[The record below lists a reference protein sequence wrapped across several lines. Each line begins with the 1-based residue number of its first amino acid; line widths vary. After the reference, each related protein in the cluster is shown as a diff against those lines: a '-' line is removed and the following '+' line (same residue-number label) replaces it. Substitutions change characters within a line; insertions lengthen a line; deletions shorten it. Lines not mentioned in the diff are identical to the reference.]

1 MSTPQFELSDRIHEL
16 EKQIPA
22 IEEYRKYKVYYKNYT
37 SLEGKSKKK
46 YGENCRYELDQ
57 YHECRKKMK
66 ELFPDGI
73 IPKIKDLQDEL
84 KKAREDYAKMSAERK
99 ALKKEADR
107 LSRLAQQKRDSQ
119 RTLARYVREGDTL
132 YIESISRLGRSTKDL
147 LNIIDTLTEKG
158 VTLISHKE
166 NIDTD
171 TPAGKFMLTVF
182 AALSQLEREQL
193 KQRQREGIEIA
204 KAQGKYTGRKPIEID
219 WTRFGQLYG
228 EWKSKNITGRDFMRR
243 MGLSAN
249 TFYRRVREYEA
260 EHGIAEPT
268 SA

>member
-1 MSTPQFELSDRIHEL
+1 MAGYSRFCLYAIVILCRIWL
-16 EKQIPA
+16 LIPVLLFVC
-22 IEEYRKYKVYYKNYT
+22 I
-37 SLEGKSKKK
+37 SL
-46 YGENCRYELDQ
+46 
-57 YHECRKKMK
+57 
-66 ELFPDGI
+66 
-73 IPKIKDLQDEL
+73 
-84 KKAREDYAKMSAERK
+84 
-99 ALKKEADR
+99 
-107 LSRLAQQKRDSQ
+107 
-119 RTLARYVREGDTL
+119 V
-132 YIESISRLGRSTKDL
+132 
-147 LNIIDTLTEKG
+147 
-158 VTLISHKE
+158 SHKE

-171 TPAGKFMLTVF
+171 TPTGKFMLTVF

-228 EWKSKNITGRDFMRR
+228 EWKSKSITGRDFMRR